1 MRIALLLL
9 LLLMLLRWC
18 LFAAPWEFAAD
29 LILLYLVFTGVQ
41 GNGTIPGRLCLFT
54 DYDEVVYPD
63 CAFVVHHP
71 IQSSSRTTRPV
82 L

>member
-18 LFAAPWEFAAD
+18 LFAASWEFAAD

-41 GNGTIPGRLCLFT
+41 GNGLIPGRLCR
-54 DYDEVVYPD
+54 VISSNGSPD
-63 CAFVVHHP
+63 PLRNIF
-71 IQSSSRTTRPV
+71 
-82 L
+82 